1 MPCEVLPGECLAFDG
16 LGNQHVVP
24 ILLLLLLLYNATERH
39 STLPRLQ
46 AQRNRRIA
54 MLIRSTRALSCS
66 LRAAAVTSCLH
77 THP

>member
-1 MPCEVLPGECLAFDG
+1 MPCKVLPGECLAFDG
-16 LGNQHVVP
+16 LDNQHVVL
-24 ILLLLLLLYNATERH
+24 ILLLLLLYNATERH
-39 STLPRLQ
+39 STLPKLQ